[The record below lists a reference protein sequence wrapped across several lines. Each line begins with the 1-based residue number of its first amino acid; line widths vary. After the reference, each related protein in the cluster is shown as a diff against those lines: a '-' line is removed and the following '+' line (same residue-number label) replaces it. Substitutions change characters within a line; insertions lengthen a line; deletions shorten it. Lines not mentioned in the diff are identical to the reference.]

1 MFGLSWGQVAVIVL
15 VGVFLLGPERIPTAV
30 QWVVKTLKKART
42 MAAGAQE
49 QLRGE
54 IGPELEELRRQVA
67 DLQSLKELQELKELR
82 NLHPRKLIGQ
92 TLLGGEDLSI
102 KGLLGVDAKA
112 PLGSGVKPTAP
123 ASPSVPAAPAPQ
135 VAPVAAAP
143 AVPAPSATAATTTG
157 NTVPTMTGNPEA
169 APAPSLAKS
178 ETPAAR
184 PVFDTDAT

>member
-30 QWVVKTLKKART
+30 QWVMGSLKKVRT
-42 MAAGAQE
+42 LAAGAQE

-54 IGPELEELRRQVA
+54 IGPELDELRRQVA

-92 TLLGGEDLSI
+92 TLLGGEDLSL

-112 PLGSGVKPTAP
+112 PVTSGVAPSAARPSPPVTA
-123 ASPSVPAAPAPQ
+123 
-135 VAPVAAAP
+135 AAAP
-143 AVPAPSATAATTTG
+143 AAGT
-157 NTVPTMTGNPEA
+157 
-169 APAPSLAKS
+169 PSLAKDAPVAT
-178 ETPAAR
+178 TPTAATEPAPAPR
-184 PVFDTDAT
+184 PDFDPDAT

>member
-92 TLLGGEDLSI
+92 TLLGGEDLSL

-112 PLGSGVKPTAP
+112 PLGSGVTPTAPTAP
-123 ASPSVPAAPAPQ
+123 AVPPTPAPQ
-135 VAPVAAAP
+135 VAPAPAPQVTPTASSPTVTAAP
-143 AVPAPSATAATTTG
+143 AVA
-157 NTVPTMTGNPEA
+157 
-169 APAPSLAKS
+169 APSLSKTEPVDGTA
-178 ETPAAR
+178 PAR